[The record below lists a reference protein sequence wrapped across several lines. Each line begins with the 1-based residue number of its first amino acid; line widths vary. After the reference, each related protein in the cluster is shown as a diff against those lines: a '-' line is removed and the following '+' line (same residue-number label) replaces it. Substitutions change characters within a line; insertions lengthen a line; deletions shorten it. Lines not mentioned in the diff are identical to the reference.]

1 MPELNISLNER
12 QLEAVE
18 HTEGPLLILAGAGS
32 GKTRVLTYRIAHL
45 IEKGVYPWEILAITF
60 TNKAA
65 GEMRERVEGMLGEG
79 TSVFVSTFHSM
90 CVRFLRKNI
99 DRLGYGRDFTIY
111 DTDDQRTVARQVIK
125 DLGLDSKI
133 FRERAVLSVISS
145 QKNEMRDCEM
155 YAVEA
160 GDFYEKNVAKIYTQ
174 YQTRLKAN
182 NALDFDDILL
192 LTVKLFKEN
201 PDVLM
206 GYQERFR
213 YIMVDEYQDTNTV
226 QFELVRLLSARHRNL
241 CVVGDDDQSI
251 YKFRGA
257 NIENIL
263 SFEKAFPGAYVIKLE
278 QNYRSTK
285 NILNAANEVIKNNVG
300 RKEKRLWTDNEAGE
314 KPIFKEYDTAGAEAD
329 AVVSEAASCGLPLK
343 NQAVLYRTNAQSRL
357 IEERCIARNVPYR
370 MVGGVNF
377 YQRKE
382 IKDVLSYLKVTANG
396 VDDLAVE
403 RIINVPKRGI
413 GATTVSRVKDYAR
426 INSLSMYD
434 ALKKAREIPGIGAA
448 AKKIAGFVEVIEGF
462 REKNEDPQISIR
474 DLIESVKTDTGYEE
488 ELRKDDEIEAQTRIE
503 NIEELINKAVSFE
516 DDSSNEDR
524 SLSAFLEEV
533 SLVADIDNTD
543 FGDDR
548 LTLMTLHSAKGLE
561 FEKVYLVGMEEGLFP
576 SASAINSDD
585 PEGEIEEERRL
596 CYVGITRA
604 KRILKMSSARERMI
618 NGEMRYEKPSRF
630 VAELPEETVEKEMRS
645 LRPARWEDYDDD
657 YESPIPRSRSFK
669 NDPSSFAG
677 RFGFG
682 THTVNYGDE
691 GGVPGRNVMVG
702 RFGSLDRSS
711 KGPSSKRVSFGK
723 EFSVKKPEHLDYG
736 VGDRVRHIKFGD
748 GTVKNIEDGPKD
760 YEVTVDFDSYGE
772 KRMFAGFAKLVKIN

>member
-65 GEMRERVEGMLGEG
+65 GEMRERVEGMLREG

-155 YAVEA
+155 YAAEA

-174 YQTRLKAN
+174 YQSRLKAN

-516 DDSSNEDR
+516 DDSSNDDR

-669 NDPSSFAG
+669 NDPSSCAG

>member
-45 IEKGVYPWEILAITF
+45 IEKGVYPREILAITF

-65 GEMRERVEGMLGEG
+65 GEMRERVEGMLREG

-155 YAVEA
+155 YAAEA

-174 YQTRLKAN
+174 YQARLKAN

-314 KPIFKEYDTAGAEAD
+314 KPVFKEYDTAGAEAD

-382 IKDVLSYLKVTANG
+382 IKDVLSYLRVTANG
-396 VDDLAVE
+396 IDDLAVE

-516 DDSSNEDR
+516 DDSSNDDR

>member
-65 GEMRERVEGMLGEG
+65 GEMRERVEGMLREG

-155 YAVEA
+155 YAAEA

-516 DDSSNEDR
+516 DDSSNDDR

>member
-1 MPELNISLNER
+1 M
-12 QLEAVE
+12 
-18 HTEGPLLILAGAGS
+18 
-32 GKTRVLTYRIAHL
+32 
-45 IEKGVYPWEILAITF
+45 
-60 TNKAA
+60 
-65 GEMRERVEGMLGEG
+65 
-79 TSVFVSTFHSM
+79 
-90 CVRFLRKNI
+90 
-99 DRLGYGRDFTIY
+99 
-111 DTDDQRTVARQVIK
+111 
-125 DLGLDSKI
+125 
-133 FRERAVLSVISS
+133 
-145 QKNEMRDCEM
+145 
-155 YAVEA
+155 
-160 GDFYEKNVAKIYTQ
+160 
-174 YQTRLKAN
+174 
-182 NALDFDDILL
+182 
-192 LTVKLFKEN
+192 
-201 PDVLM
+201 
-206 GYQERFR
+206 
-213 YIMVDEYQDTNTV
+213 
-226 QFELVRLLSARHRNL
+226 
-241 CVVGDDDQSI
+241 
-251 YKFRGA
+251 
-257 NIENIL
+257 
-263 SFEKAFPGAYVIKLE
+263 
-278 QNYRSTK
+278 
-285 NILNAANEVIKNNVG
+285 
-300 RKEKRLWTDNEAGE
+300 
-314 KPIFKEYDTAGAEAD
+314 
-329 AVVSEAASCGLPLK
+329 
-343 NQAVLYRTNAQSRL
+343 
-357 IEERCIARNVPYR
+357 
-370 MVGGVNF
+370 
-377 YQRKE
+377 
-382 IKDVLSYLKVTANG
+382 
-396 VDDLAVE
+396 
-403 RIINVPKRGI
+403 
-413 GATTVSRVKDYAR
+413 
-426 INSLSMYD
+426 
-434 ALKKAREIPGIGAA
+434 
-448 AKKIAGFVEVIEGF
+448 IEGF

-488 ELRKDDEIEAQTRIE
+488 ELRKDDEIEAQSRIE

>member
-45 IEKGVYPWEILAITF
+45 IEKGVYPREILAITF

-155 YAVEA
+155 YAAEA

-314 KPIFKEYDTAGAEAD
+314 KPVFKEYDTAGAEAD

>member
-65 GEMRERVEGMLGEG
+65 GEMRERVEGMLREG

-155 YAVEA
+155 YAAEA

-174 YQTRLKAN
+174 YQSRLKAN

-516 DDSSNEDR
+516 DDSSNDDR

>member
-79 TSVFVSTFHSM
+79 TIVFVSTFHSM

-155 YAVEA
+155 YAAEA

-174 YQTRLKAN
+174 YQSRLKAN

>member
-45 IEKGVYPWEILAITF
+45 IEKGVYPREILAITF

-155 YAVEA
+155 YASEA

-174 YQTRLKAN
+174 YQARLKAN

-314 KPIFKEYDTAGAEAD
+314 KPVFKEYDTAGAEAD